1 MRLKDC
7 YSLNVDELFGERS
20 TIRNSPAQIDDG
32 VKLEFV
38 QENCRESL
46 NIFEAL
52 ADYLVARNCTQDMAR
67 QVEVAENALDARNAE
82 AQRQNDI
89 IIANYAERLNKF
101 LETKRQEFELETQ
114 RIELE
119 SVAQVEN
126 LHNDREKQRAQLN
139 ALTKILAFYR
149 ASLEQMQKFLMELE
163 GAPEL
168 YVTRNK
174 FYFQAKEDC
183 RIKIRRIN
191 DVIKKIG
198 EVA

>member
-7 YSLNVDELFGERS
+7 YSLNVNELFDEVP
-20 TIRNSPAQIDDG
+20 TARNLPSKVDDG
-32 VKLEFV
+32 INFEFV
-38 QENCRESL
+38 RHECRDSL

-52 ADYLVARNCTQDMAR
+52 ADYLVERTHTQDMAR
-67 QVEVAENALDARNAE
+67 QVAAAENALDERNEAAR
-82 AQRQNDI
+82 RQSDI

-119 SVAQVEN
+119 SAAQVEN
-126 LHNDREKQRAQLN
+126 LRDDRKRQRSRLN
-139 ALTKILAFYR
+139 TLTKILAFYR
-149 ASLEQMQKFLMELE
+149 ASLEQMQKFLLELE
-163 GAPEL
+163 ESPEL

-183 RIKIRRIN
+183 RIKIKRIN
-191 DVIKKIG
+191 EVLKKIG
-198 EVA
+198 EDA